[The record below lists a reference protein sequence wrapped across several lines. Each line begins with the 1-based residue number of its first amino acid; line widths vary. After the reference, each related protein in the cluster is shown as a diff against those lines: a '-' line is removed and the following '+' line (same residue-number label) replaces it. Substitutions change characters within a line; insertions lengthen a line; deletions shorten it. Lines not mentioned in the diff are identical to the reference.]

1 MIKQTLSRV
10 ILFILFIST
19 TILLQGCLHT
29 DGTQTAEMDIPPV
42 PTTISSHEDI
52 VLPPNLTWNS
62 GESMAIKTAS
72 FKGGIFHYSGR
83 VELLSLKEFLKTSMA
98 DNKWKLVGEASYEKT
113 MLAFIKP
120 NKTCM
125 IMLWEGI
132 GGTLGRTH
140 VKLYVTADLAAAKGL
155 NPFGEPIQ

>member
-1 MIKQTLSRV
+1 MLSNTVLRGFLTAL
-10 ILFILFIST
+10 IFCFIL
-19 TILLQGCLHT
+19 LLQGCFHSDT
-29 DGTQTAEMDIPPV
+29 SGTAELDVPPV
-42 PTTISSHEDI
+42 PTNISSHEDI
-52 VLPPNLTWNS
+52 VLPSDLTWDS

-83 VELLSLKEFLKTSMA
+83 LELLSLKEFLKTSMA
-98 DNKWKLVGEASYEKT
+98 NNNWKLVGEASYEKT

-132 GGTLGRTH
+132 GGALGKTH

-155 NPFGEPIQ
+155 NPFGEPVN

>member
-1 MIKQTLSRV
+1 MIRTILLRVFFSAVFLSTMV
-10 ILFILFIST
+10 
-19 TILLQGCLHT
+19 LLQGCFPT
-29 DGTQTAEMDIPPV
+29 DTSQTAEMDMPPV
-42 PTTISSHEDI
+42 PMNISSHEDI
-52 VLPPNLTWNS
+52 VLPAELTWNS

-83 VELLSLKEFLKTSMA
+83 LELLSLKEFLKTSMA

-132 GGTLGRTH
+132 GGALGRTH
-140 VKLYVTADLAAAKGL
+140 VQLYVTADLAAARGL
-155 NPFGEPIQ
+155 NPFGEPVQ

>member
-1 MIKQTLSRV
+1 MMHNTLLRGF
-10 ILFILFIST
+10 LLTLLLST
-19 TILLQGCLHT
+19 MLLLQGCFHSDT
-29 DGTQTAEMDIPPV
+29 SQTADMDMPPV
-42 PTTISSHEDI
+42 PTNISSHEDI
-52 VLPPNLTWNS
+52 VLPSDLTWDS
-62 GESMAIKTAS
+62 SQSMAINTAS

-83 VELLSLKEFLKTSMA
+83 LELLSLKEFLKTSMA
-98 DNKWKLVGEASYEKT
+98 NNKWKLVGEASYEKT

-132 GGTLGRTH
+132 GGALGKTH

-155 NPFGEPIQ
+155 NPFGEPVE